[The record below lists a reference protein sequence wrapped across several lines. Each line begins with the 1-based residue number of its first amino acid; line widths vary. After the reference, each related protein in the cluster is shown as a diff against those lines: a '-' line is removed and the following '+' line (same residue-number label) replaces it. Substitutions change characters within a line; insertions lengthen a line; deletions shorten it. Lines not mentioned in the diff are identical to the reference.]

1 MFASSGLSGYGDFDA
16 MQVRIKSTM
25 STEHRRL
32 NFRIPSRLKTGPK
45 GLDDLRPTLENVP
58 TGDHDTLRR

>member
-1 MFASSGLSGYGDFDA
+1 
-16 MQVRIKSTM
+16 MQMRIKSTM

-32 NFRIPSRLKTGPK
+32 NFCVPSRLKPSPK